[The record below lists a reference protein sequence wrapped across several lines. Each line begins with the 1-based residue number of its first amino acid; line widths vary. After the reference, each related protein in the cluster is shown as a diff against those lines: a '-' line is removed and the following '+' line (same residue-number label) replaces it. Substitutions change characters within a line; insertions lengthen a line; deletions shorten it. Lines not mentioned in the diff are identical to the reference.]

1 MDNLLSIQPYNYKQD
16 EIECIT
22 LSDCN
27 NSDDDSIV
35 CLDTD
40 GDQLM
45 IEKTEKNKNDLIYK
59 NVATNQDLS
68 LHESPKRV
76 KKEDSNQIIS
86 PSMCENKKLQT
97 SLQKYSPKNVSP
109 EYNDAFSPESIKS
122 QRSIKDGDMNINQNT
137 CFKDFEVSIIYWKL
151 DLIEQKDAKFPNKF
165 LSPVDRYQ
173 DFEDYYK
180 YQFNFL
186 LLETWEEINYSLTT
200 NINNKNSAWIKG
212 IGKCKD
218 NEKLFELVCQTPAF
232 NKKPNEEDLF
242 KIEIEI
248 EDKGIKQNKNIF
260 GLIKTTKEVN
270 VTETRILPQIK
281 SLNNVKLVFELV
293 IHTPKLNYTTE
304 VGSTIK
310 IKKIKNLSSKTH
322 RLRAILKFK
331 DKTYKS
337 KLLSP
342 EVTDSIFSLS
352 FQQSKIFTSEFA
364 SIFNYLS
371 VEPKFIFID
380 SFKSGTLE
388 YVEIIR
394 NMLNSQKREIKKVK
408 ILVYS
413 PNKSDELANSLKDE
427 IQRDIILIANK
438 NMGLVNF
445 CSDEQRFTNQEQ
457 DLAFE
462 NIINGENFQRN
473 QSLMNH
479 VKNMVTKE
487 QEFKEKLE
495 AAKKTKNFVLIHEKE
510 EDLNEILKKK
520 KDLEIKLRRSHS
532 DCGISG
538 HTFHENRIKE
548 SSIILISL
556 NSIGYGFNEL
566 NCLLPVNNDGNS
578 LINVIIILEATKC
591 SEIDFLTLLRFGCNK
606 FIFLGDCE
614 QISSKK
620 TKDNKSLFE
629 RIYHCFKSKDNNPI
643 KKLTI
648 QIQNKQN

>member
-380 SFKSGTLE
+380 SFKSGYTGA
-388 YVEIIR
+388 
-394 NMLNSQKREIKKVK
+394 
-408 ILVYS
+408 
-413 PNKSDELANSLKDE
+413 D
-427 IQRDIILIANK
+427 
-438 NMGLVNF
+438 
-445 CSDEQRFTNQEQ
+445 
-457 DLAFE
+457 
-462 NIINGENFQRN
+462 
-473 QSLMNH
+473 
-479 VKNMVTKE
+479 
-487 QEFKEKLE
+487 KL
-495 AAKKTKNFVLIHEKE
+495 
-510 EDLNEILKKK
+510 
-520 KDLEIKLRRSHS
+520 
-532 DCGISG
+532 
-538 HTFHENRIKE
+538 
-548 SSIILISL
+548 
-556 NSIGYGFNEL
+556 
-566 NCLLPVNNDGNS
+566 
-578 LINVIIILEATKC
+578 
-591 SEIDFLTLLRFGCNK
+591 
-606 FIFLGDCE
+606 
-614 QISSKK
+614 
-620 TKDNKSLFE
+620 
-629 RIYHCFKSKDNNPI
+629 
-643 KKLTI
+643 
-648 QIQNKQN
+648 

>member
-1 MDNLLSIQPYNYKQD
+1 M
-16 EIECIT
+16 
-22 LSDCN
+22 
-27 NSDDDSIV
+27 
-35 CLDTD
+35 
-40 GDQLM
+40 
-45 IEKTEKNKNDLIYK
+45 
-59 NVATNQDLS
+59 
-68 LHESPKRV
+68 
-76 KKEDSNQIIS
+76 
-86 PSMCENKKLQT
+86 
-97 SLQKYSPKNVSP
+97 
-109 EYNDAFSPESIKS
+109 
-122 QRSIKDGDMNINQNT
+122 
-137 CFKDFEVSIIYWKL
+137 
-151 DLIEQKDAKFPNKF
+151 
-165 LSPVDRYQ
+165 
-173 DFEDYYK
+173 
-180 YQFNFL
+180 
-186 LLETWEEINYSLTT
+186 
-200 NINNKNSAWIKG
+200 
-212 IGKCKD
+212 
-218 NEKLFELVCQTPAF
+218 
-232 NKKPNEEDLF
+232 
-242 KIEIEI
+242 
-248 EDKGIKQNKNIF
+248 
-260 GLIKTTKEVN
+260 
-270 VTETRILPQIK
+270 
-281 SLNNVKLVFELV
+281 
-293 IHTPKLNYTTE
+293 
-304 VGSTIK
+304 
-310 IKKIKNLSSKTH
+310 
-322 RLRAILKFK
+322 
-331 DKTYKS
+331 
-337 KLLSP
+337 
-342 EVTDSIFSLS
+342 
-352 FQQSKIFTSEFA
+352 
-364 SIFNYLS
+364 
-371 VEPKFIFID
+371 
-380 SFKSGTLE
+380 E